1 MGSTRNRRISEEIKK
16 VVSGLLISGLKDPRI
31 SKFTSVTDVKTTKD
45 LRFVYIYISVYDP
58 KANREA
64 TVEALNRAKGFIRN
78 EIGRAIDLRYTP
90 EPIFRTDNS
99 VENAMHI
106 QEILNKVASDNKDE
120 ENDPYNDYE
129 DYEIENEDD
138 LGNEEDDE

>member
-31 SKFTSVTDVKTTKD
+31 SKFTSVTEVKTTKD

-78 EIGRAIDLRYTP
+78 EIGKAIDLRYTP

-99 VENAMHI
+99 IEN
-106 QEILNKVASDNKDE
+106 DKDI

-129 DYEIENEDD
+129 EYEIENEDD